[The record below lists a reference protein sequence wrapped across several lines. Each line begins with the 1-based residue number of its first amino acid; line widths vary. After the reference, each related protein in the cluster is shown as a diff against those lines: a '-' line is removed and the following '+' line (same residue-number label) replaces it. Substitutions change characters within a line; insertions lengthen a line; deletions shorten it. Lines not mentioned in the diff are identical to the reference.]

1 MKELLPRVDEVIR
14 RHKKEW
20 VRKGDVVTV
29 GLERARRTQKVE
41 LLREGDRYIFRSV
54 VLPSAMVTRKPDR
67 WRKIVYRTW
76 RRNGSKEL
84 IIFAFSKNN
93 TLIGSIEAPASTLD
107 SQEIDLYIQTVAKEC
122 DRFEYALTGKDHE

>member
-1 MKELLPRVDEVIR
+1 MKELLPRVDKVIR
-14 RHKKEW
+14 QHKKEW
-20 VRKGDVVTV
+20 VRNGNIVTV
-29 GLERARRTQKVE
+29 GLERARRTQKVK

-54 VLPSAMVTRKPDR
+54 VLSSAVVTRKLDR
-67 WRKIVYRTW
+67 WRKIAYRTW
-76 RRNGSKEL
+76 QRNGSKEL

-122 DRFEYALTGKDHE
+122 DRFEYALTGEDVE